1 MSRFPLRRL
10 DADALRDSILKI
22 SGRLDPTRYG
32 PADELEIKPD
42 GEVVAEAEAKGY
54 RRSIYVMQRRSQ
66 PLSLLEAFDAPL
78 LVPNCLKRPH
88 STVSSQALQLE
99 NSELVRLS
107 ARHMAGRV
115 IDDVGDDL
123 SRQIERVY
131 LLALTRPPTARE
143 SGKAEEILRQLTR
156 EWQRHLEVEVPAEP
170 LASKA
175 RWLALASLCHTFLN
189 SAEFLYVN

>member
-1 MSRFPLRRL
+1 MPTPSGIPFSRC
-10 DADALRDSILKI
+10 RDGWTPPASVP
-22 SGRLDPTRYG
+22 PTSWRSS
-32 PADELEIKPD
+32 PD
-42 GEVVAEAEAKGY
+42 GEVIAKESPEGY
-54 RRSIYVMQRRSQ
+54 RRSIYVRQRRSQ
-66 PLSLLEAFDAPL
+66 PLSLLESFDAPL

-115 IDDVGDDL
+115 IDAVGEDP

-131 LLALTRPPTARE
+131 LLALTRPP
-143 SGKAEEILRQLTR
+143 SAEESAKAQEGPPPVDSGMEAASGSGGPGGAGSQQGRVAGAGILVS
-156 EWQRHLEVEVPAEP
+156 HV
-170 LASKA
+170 
-175 RWLALASLCHTFLN
+175 LN

>member
-1 MSRFPLRRL
+1 MRGHRIPKLLDWLAREFVGRGWSLKALHRLIMNSTAYRQQSGAGLLSLERDPENRLVSRFSLRRL
-10 DADALRDSILKI
+10 DADALRDSILKV

-115 IDDVGDDL
+115 I
-123 SRQIERVY
+123 
-131 LLALTRPPTARE
+131 
-143 SGKAEEILRQLTR
+143 
-156 EWQRHLEVEVPAEP
+156 
-170 LASKA
+170 
-175 RWLALASLCHTFLN
+175 
-189 SAEFLYVN
+189 